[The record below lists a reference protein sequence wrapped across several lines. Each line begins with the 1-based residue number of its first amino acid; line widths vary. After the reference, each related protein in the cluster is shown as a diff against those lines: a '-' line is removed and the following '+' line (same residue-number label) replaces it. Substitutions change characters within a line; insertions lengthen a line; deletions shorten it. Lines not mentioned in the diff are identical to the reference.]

1 MPEKSSTS
9 GQGVAKDRVCFVIS
23 PIGDDTS
30 PTRRA
35 IDGLMEAVIKPTL
48 RELGYRVEVAHQISR
63 SGSITNQVLELV
75 LGAEL
80 VVANL
85 SELNPNVMYELAVRH
100 AARKPVVTIAEMGT
114 RLPFDVADQR
124 TIFYR
129 NDMAGVPELKEALAT
144 AAGDAVAEEQP
155 DNPVYRAVQTQVMR
169 DIAPADKDQFVI
181 DRMDRLESLVRQ
193 VMDAQ
198 QGSTYN
204 LEPSLETLSVM
215 RLPDLTFAFE
225 GTSEEREKIM
235 EALMANRA
243 VRTADSRHMPFGK
256 EVLFAVN
263 LYRNS
268 GISSKQNFL
277 RRLAKD
283 AGLDA
288 ARLVITYG

>member
-1 MPEKSSTS
+1 
-9 GQGVAKDRVCFVIS
+9 VAKDRVCFVIS

>member
-1 MPEKSSTS
+1 M
-9 GQGVAKDRVCFVIS
+9 AKDRVCFVIS